1 MYTIFIQN
9 LENHFDHIKLQVFKP
24 SKISTKILK
33 RVNLSQWEVEKFSF
47 SHVIVTFVEKVRNGV
62 DNNLLTFKMQT
73 CLKRPENL
81 NYYKTWFMKA
91 ISLGDN
97 FMAMLQLLYI

>member
-1 MYTIFIQN
+1 MYTILRTI
-9 LENHFDHIKLQVFKP
+9 LIIKLQVFKP

-33 RVNLSQWEVEKFSF
+33 GVNLSHWEVEKFSF
-47 SHVIVTFVEKVRNGV
+47 SHIRNGV
-62 DNNLLTFKMQT
+62 DNNLLTFMMQT

-81 NYYKTWFMKA
+81 NYNKTWFMKA

-97 FMAMLQLLYI
+97 FMAMLELLYI

>member
-1 MYTIFIQN
+1 MI
-9 LENHFDHIKLQVFKP
+9 IKLQVFKP

-33 RVNLSQWEVEKFSF
+33 GVNLSHWEVEKFSF
-47 SHVIVTFVEKVRNGV
+47 SHIIVTFVGNGV
-62 DNNLLTFKMQT
+62 DNNLLTFMMQT

-81 NYYKTWFMKA
+81 NYNKTWFMKA

-97 FMAMLQLLYI
+97 FMAMLELLYI

>member
-1 MYTIFIQN
+1 MYTILRTI
-9 LENHFDHIKLQVFKP
+9 LIIKRQVFKP

-33 RVNLSQWEVEKFSF
+33 GVNLSHWEVEKFSF
-47 SHVIVTFVEKVRNGV
+47 SHIIVTFVGKKKVRNGV
-62 DNNLLTFKMQT
+62 DNNLLTFMMQT

-81 NYYKTWFMKA
+81 NYNKTWFMKA

-97 FMAMLQLLYI
+97 FMAMLELLYI